1 MPFSKPREPKVNS
14 TTTSWNDTQKILAFI
29 VVCSFIIVLFI
40 LTLFPPKGMDQTML
54 TLVNVLLGALVAKFS
69 SVVDYYFGSSRS
81 STNKD
86 SMIAALATPPTNGGN
101 GHSSDASP
109 ATPATPAAG

>member
-1 MPFSKPREPKVNS
+1 MNNA
-14 TTTSWNDTQKILAFI
+14 TTSWNDTQKILAFI

-86 SMIAALATPPTNGGN
+86 SMIAALTTPPANGAN
-101 GHSSDASP
+101 GHSADTPGAAP
-109 ATPATPAAG
+109 AAPAAG